1 MKKLIFGLIAT
12 VVFGFVGNAQNSTN
26 DLGTYNVDNLYA
38 SNELPIVSSNFNSS
52 VNNNNVVVRK
62 WWATAIV
69 DASGAI
75 GGAAA
80 GAQFINIASA
90 TPWGWAAIGGCALI
104 CGAGASLAKV
114 GNVKPNDNNIKGL
127 SNELNEFDWVGVK
140 HNLIINDYFENYLEY
155 NPEDYYNFIVKNKDK
170 YEIKD
175 VYITKEYLEK
185 QFETVKNINT
195 DEDVYEYA
203 LSNLPEEVNKEDFKK
218 FLINLSTI
226 DSNDEFIETVKVYE
240 NKLIQSKLSDETK
253 IQLSTFFS
261 TLRYSKNLW

>member
-1 MKKLIFGLIAT
+1 MKKLVFGLIAT
-12 VVFGFVGNAQNSTN
+12 VVFSFSSSAQATN
-26 DLGTYNVDNLYA
+26 FEPCKNQT
-38 SNELPIVSSNFNSS
+38 F
-52 VNNNNVVVRK
+52 VNNSEYNGSISNSKSVVRP

-75 GGAAA
+75 GGAASA
-80 GAQFINIASA
+80 AQFINVASA
-90 TPWGWAAIGGCALI
+90 TPWGWAAIGGCAVI

-114 GNVKPNDNNIKGL
+114 GNVKPNENNIKNL
-127 SNELNEFDWVGVK
+127 SNELNELDWVGVR
-140 HNLIINDYFENYLEY
+140 HNLIINDYFENYSEY

-185 QFETVKNINT
+185 QFETVKNINS

-203 LSNLPEEVNKEDFKK
+203 LSNLPKEVNKEDFKN

-253 IQLSTFFS
+253 AQLSTFFS
-261 TLRYSKNLW
+261 TIRYSKNLW